1 MIDLY
6 DHEELAA
13 RKIMEELSYNIGTSR
28 NVEGFIQEVIHRF
41 ELIGLIVE
49 PRTFWDDRNKCY
61 WNEFEITGRTEPE
74 KYGFDF
80 DRQTW
85 EIRKDIAGIEPD
97 KVDIKPPK
105 FNPELLHADNPAK
118 VVAKAMDTTVTAVSH
133 GHGKGG
139 THTHEDG
146 TTHSH
151 D

>member
-13 RKIMEELSYNIGTSR
+13 RKIMEELSSNIGTSR

-41 ELIGLIVE
+41 ELIGLVIE
-49 PRTFWDDRNKCY
+49 PRTFWDDANKCY
-61 WNEFEITGRTEPE
+61 WNEFEITGRTEQE

-80 DRQTW
+80 ERQTW

-97 KVDIKPPK
+97 KVGIKPEK
-105 FNPELLHADNPAK
+105 FDPERLHADNPAK
-118 VVAKAMDTTVTAVSH
+118 VVAEATDSLVRTVSH
-133 GHGKGG
+133 GHGGA
-139 THTHEDG
+139 HTHEDG

>member
-1 MIDLY
+1 VIDLY

-13 RKIMEELSYNIGTSR
+13 RKIMEELSVNIGTSR

-41 ELIGLIVE
+41 ERIGLVVE
-49 PRTFWDDRNKCY
+49 PRTMWDSRNHCY
-61 WNEFEITGRTEPE
+61 WNEFEIVGRTEPE

-80 DRQTW
+80 ERQQW
-85 EIRKDIAGIEPD
+85 EVRKDIAGIEPD
-97 KVDIKPPK
+97 KVGLKPEV
-105 FNPELLHADNPAK
+105 FNPEQLHADDPAK
-118 VVAKAMDTTVTAVSH
+118 VVAEANDTLVSAAGH
-133 GHGKGG
+133 GH